1 MNKSRSGSQ
10 VMFGLI
16 GMIRPLLAVMFVAIL
31 MGSIGNLMAIFI
43 TVLGGVGIGNVLGI
57 DKTMPLTTV
66 FVRQLFLPYCA
77 EYCVMRNRRA
87 IIILRLNYW
96 QVSVIRFFRRC
107 VN

>member
-66 FVRQLFLPYCA
+66 FVL
-77 EYCVMRNRRA
+77 A
-87 IIILRLNYW
+87 IIFAVLRGILRYAEQAL
-96 QVSVIRFFRRC
+96 SLIHI
-107 VN
+107 